1 MTREECKEF
10 VEDGK
15 PFYFKIY
22 KVPFNDGAGG
32 EAVPLEG
39 ASEEGVSNYF
49 PKYSPDGKWIVFCKS
64 SSYML
69 LRGDSKLYIMPAS
82 GGIPRLM
89 RCNTDEMNS
98 WHSWSPNGKWLVFSS
113 KRNGPYTQLWLTH
126 IDVNGESTPP
136 VVLDQF
142 TAADRAANIPEFVNA
157 KENIVDCY
165 AITGEYDYQLRL
177 YARDITELES
187 ILLELKGKK
196 CVSKSHTIFVLME
209 HKHMLGPFT
218 T

>member
-1 MTREECKEF
+1 ME
-10 VEDGK
+10 
-15 PFYFKIY
+15 
-22 KVPFNDGAGG
+22 
-32 EAVPLEG
+32 
-39 ASEEGVSNYF
+39 
-49 PKYSPDGKWIVFCKS
+49 
-64 SSYML
+64 
-69 LRGDSKLYIMPAS
+69 
-82 GGIPRLM
+82 
-89 RCNTDEMNS
+89 
-98 WHSWSPNGKWLVFSS
+98 KWLVFSS

>member
-1 MTREECKEF
+1 MDSIDAQLLRILA
-10 VEDGK
+10 EDARCSATDISK
-15 PFYFKIY
+15 
-22 KVPFNDGAGG
+22 KVNLSIP
-32 EAVPLEG
+32 AV
-39 ASEEGVSNYF
+39 N
-49 PKYSPDGKWIVFCKS
+49 KRIS
-64 SSYML
+64 SSVQAFVL
-69 LRGDSKLYIMPAS
+69 LVVDQYSR
-82 GGIPRLM
+82 
-89 RCNTDEMNS
+89 
-98 WHSWSPNGKWLVFSS
+98 
-113 KRNGPYTQLWLTH
+113 
-126 IDVNGESTPP
+126 VNE
-136 VVLDQF
+136 LL
-142 TAADRAANIPEFVNA
+142 EFVNA

>member
-1 MTREECKEF
+1 MLNCFGFWQRTHAALRLTSQKRSIYPYRQSTNGFPQKINSSVQAF
-10 VEDGK
+10 VLLVVDQ
-15 PFYFKIY
+15 
-22 KVPFNDGAGG
+22 
-32 EAVPLEG
+32 
-39 ASEEGVSNYF
+39 
-49 PKYSPDGKWIVFCKS
+49 YSRVNE
-64 SSYML
+64 L
-69 LRGDSKLYIMPAS
+69 L
-82 GGIPRLM
+82 
-89 RCNTDEMNS
+89 
-98 WHSWSPNGKWLVFSS
+98 
-113 KRNGPYTQLWLTH
+113 
-126 IDVNGESTPP
+126 
-136 VVLDQF
+136 
-142 TAADRAANIPEFVNA
+142 EFVNA

>member
-1 MTREECKEF
+1 M
-10 VEDGK
+10 DS
-15 PFYFKIY
+15 I
-22 KVPFNDGAGG
+22 DAQ
-32 EAVPLEG
+32 
-39 ASEEGVSNYF
+39 
-49 PKYSPDGKWIVFCKS
+49 
-64 SSYML
+64 L
-69 LRGDSKLYIMPAS
+69 LRILAEDARCSATDISKKVNLSIPAVNKRIS
-82 GGIPRLM
+82 RL
-89 RCNTDEMNS
+89 RFTIQLNPQKINS
-98 WHSWSPNGKWLVFSS
+98 SVQAFVLLVVDQYS
-113 KRNGPYTQLWLTH
+113 R
-126 IDVNGESTPP
+126 VNE
-136 VVLDQF
+136 LL
-142 TAADRAANIPEFVNA
+142 EFVNA